1 MGRWIEPLLGVFYML
16 QYFEKA
22 ISPSVKAFDLLNK
35 MRYIL
40 LVMALL
46 KACDVINNSRHLVH
60 HLGFYQELEIS
71 LRPREIA
78 IFCTLHEK

>member
-1 MGRWIEPLLGVFYML
+1 
-16 QYFEKA
+16 
-22 ISPSVKAFDLLNK
+22 

-71 LRPREIA
+71 LRLREIVICA
-78 IFCTLHEK
+78 LYMKNNTSIKPLHDFSHKIYFYC